1 MKLEL
6 IFTIAILRDQNV
18 MMNNIMADILLYIYI
33 LYHLYIYLYEVQ
45 VRQQAQAG

>member
-18 MMNNIMADILLYIYI
+18 MMNNIMADIYIT
-33 LYHLYIYLYEVQ
+33 YIYLYEVSLDNFP
-45 VRQQAQAG
+45 